1 MSLTFEQSKFLEEC
15 EEEFAERYTD
25 EDPEYKK
32 VLEEGI
38 PSPPIVYPWN
48 RQFRYNNRNRSGP
61 RPGPSRNYHNNG
73 DQDESR
79 GYNDHHQYR
88 QQHRNE
94 HRYRPYDN

>member
-15 EEEFAERYTD
+15 EEEFADRYTD
-25 EDPEYKK
+25 EDAEYKK

-48 RQFRYNNRNRSGP
+48 PQRYNNRNRSGS
-61 RPGPSRNYHNNG
+61 RPGPSRPYQNNG
-73 DQDESR
+73 DQNKS
-79 GYNDHHQYR
+79 YNDNPYR
-88 QQHRNE
+88 QQ